1 MEDLM
6 VVIEDLKRRKELL
19 ELKVQEDKSKL
30 IRYKLRIM
38 QYEQIIKYLTGR
50 FMDRTMN
57 AVSYSNIKS
66 QLNKSDSKTEFKEFI
81 DLKISQLSK
90 ESSDTKNLLN
100 YARATRN
107 YYLEKAEFLKAELET
122 LETQLEDLDFEIRSL
137 TSKKKIKVYIKGG
150 KPINDRH

>member
-107 YYLEKAEFLKAELET
+107 YYLEKEEFLKAELET